1 MGEIVAAMATC
12 HAPQLFTYPPDE
24 DPAQLDA
31 SIAGMRELGKILD
44 ETKPDVIVF
53 IGSDHLETFS
63 IGCVPTFA
71 ILAGSRAIAEFA
83 GRSYDLP
90 IHREMAED
98 FLCQLV
104 GADFDI
110 AYSEDAALG
119 HTFAV
124 PFEFVI
130 ARRDIPVIPIHII
143 VYMPPLPGPKRCA
156 ALGRKIAEVIAS
168 RPERVAIIASG
179 GMSHYPGTWK
189 YPHPEFD
196 FDKWMIAELERG
208 NTGALFELTCE
219 QLDEVGN
226 TELLP
231 WALMFGAIGDVPGEL
246 IQYTPTW
253 HHGHAMMRFLPAR
266 TKAAA
271 GAAPPKY
278 QFKNQGFEFYKHPP
292 ASAYKLN
299 KMLFEVRTDSNIRR
313 RLLNNLDEVA
323 AEWGLSE
330 QEKEATRAIATVGQA
345 KKISD
350 NAAVLIAAGAHPL
363 QALMTLHAV
372 HGEFRKLQREKEK
385 WNPQAREEERTE
397 KCETEK

>member
-31 SIAGMRELGKILD
+31 SIAGMRELGKLLD

-53 IGSDHLETFS
+53 LGSDHLETFS

-71 ILAGSRAIAEFA
+71 IVAGSRAIAEFA
-83 GRSYDLP
+83 RRDYDLP

-98 FLCQLV
+98 LLYKLV

-110 AYSEDAALG
+110 AYSEDAVLG

-130 ARRDIPVIPIHII
+130 AGRDIPVIPIHTN
-143 VYMPPLPGPKRCA
+143 VYLPPLPSPKRCA
-156 ALGRKIAEVIAS
+156 AIGREIAKVIAS

-189 YPHPEFD
+189 YPQPEFD
-196 FDKWMIAELERG
+196 FDQWMIAELERG
-208 NTGALFELTCE
+208 NADALFELTTE

-231 WALMFGAIGDVPGEL
+231 WSIMFGAIGNAPGEL
-246 IQYTPTW
+246 VQYTPTW
-253 HHGHAMMRFLPAR
+253 HHGHAMIRFLPAR
-266 TKAAA
+266 PRAAA
-271 GAAPPKY
+271 LAAAPPKY

-299 KMLFEVRTDSNIRR
+299 KMLFEVRTDSVLQRR
-313 RLLNNLDEVA
+313 ILNDFDAVV

-330 QEKEATRAIATVGQA
+330 QEKEATRALATVGQA

-350 NAAVLIAAGAHPL
+350 NAAVIIAAGAHPL

-372 HGEFRKLQREKEK
+372 HGEMKRLQRELAD
-385 WNPQAREEERTE
+385 Q
-397 KCETEK
+397 